1 MLSFTYAMTISLA
14 TIPIPFIGLKL
25 FFPLA
30 ILLALIN
37 HRRFS
42 LVRLLISLIILTS
55 LSIMCVAFKN
65 EPSKVLIVVYCAISV
80 SFILFDFK
88 IKAKDWIRVGYF
100 QIVFFVLSI
109 ISILVLDTDLIA
121 QFIYGESRHSTG
133 AFSLV
138 KFRGSGL
145 YQEPSTFAYHLIGIA
160 FALHLI
166 STKDVF
172 YSKITLLFFSLLSFS
187 AAAVVSL
194 VFLSYLA
201 IKSPL
206 KFKVKLAILVF
217 ISPAFVWIGYIVV
230 EFLLYKINVYSQMDL
245 SMVTR
250 FQAVNLFYEQLPIFG
265 LDEETLKNNVV
276 FDLGPIFSSILIF
289 GVLAIPVG
297 MLLTFCCFK
306 SPMFL
311 CLIVTK
317 IPLTDPLLWFLANK
331 IIDEKRVNE
340 V

>member
-1 MLSFTYAMTISLA
+1 MRSFIYAMSISLA

-25 FFPLA
+25 FFPFA

-42 LVRLLISLIILTS
+42 LSRLLISLVILTL
-55 LSIMCVAFKN
+55 LSSMCFAFKN
-65 EPSKVLIVVYCAISV
+65 EPSKILIVVYCAISV

-109 ISILVLDTDLIA
+109 ISILLLDTDIIA

-160 FALHLI
+160 FALHMI
-166 STKDVF
+166 SDKDYF

-187 AAAVVSL
+187 AAAAVSL

-206 KFKVKLAILVF
+206 KFKIKIAILVF
-217 ISPAFVWIGYIVV
+217 ISPAFIWIGYIVV

-250 FQAVNLFYEQLPIFG
+250 FHAVNLFYEQLPIFG
-265 LDEETLKNNVV
+265 LDEATLKNNVV
-276 FDLGPIFSSILIF
+276 FDLGPLFSSVLIF
-289 GVLAIPVG
+289 GVFAIPVG
-297 MLLTFCCFK
+297 GLLVYCCIK
-306 SPMFL
+306 KTMFL

-331 IIDEKRVNE
+331 IIDEQKVND